1 MNIIGID
8 ASTKSTGVSVF
19 INNKL
24 KTYKLIKCSD
34 ENPYNRIEYMYKN
47 IKDIVYKYDI
57 NYIFI
62 ENVPLSKTINKQVAE
77 HLLVLQGTVFS
88 IAIEKDCGI
97 IPMPPSNWRKLAN
110 VKANGRKRED
120 QKKAAIEIVSSQYS
134 IPLKW
139 ESNRIDIKTGDSD
152 IAESILIGVA
162 GIRYLNDLNITGKKM
177 KN

>member
-1 MNIIGID
+1 MNIIGVD

-19 INNKL
+19 IENKFE
-24 KTYKLIKCSD
+24 KYELIRSSD
-34 ENPYNRIEYMYKN
+34 ENPYKRIEYMYKN
-47 IKDIVYKYDI
+47 IKDIVCKYDI

-77 HLLVLQGTVFS
+77 HLLVLQGTILS
-88 IAIEKDCGI
+88 IAIEKNCGI

-110 VKANGRKRED
+110 VKAEGRKRED
-120 QKKAAIEIVSSQYS
+120 QKKAAIQIVREKYNIQ
-134 IPLKW
+134 LKW
-139 ESNRIDIKTGDSD
+139 ESNSLDIKTGDSD

-162 GIRYLNDLNITGKKM
+162 GIKYLDNLDITGKKM